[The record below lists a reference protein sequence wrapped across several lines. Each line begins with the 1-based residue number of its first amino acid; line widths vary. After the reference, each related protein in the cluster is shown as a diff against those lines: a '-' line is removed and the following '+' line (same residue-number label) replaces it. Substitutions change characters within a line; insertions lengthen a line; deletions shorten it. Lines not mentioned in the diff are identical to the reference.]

1 MDKIWFRNPSKS
13 EAIVRC
19 SEDEKP
25 NDYAEPTKFNVEL
38 LKKERKKKRGDHDD
52 GCFNNQLYTRILC
65 FVLMGRMSY
74 YILK

>member
-13 EAIVRC
+13 EAIGRC

-25 NDYAEPTKFNVEL
+25 NDYAEPTTFKVEL
-38 LKKERKKKRGDHDD
+38 LKKKRKKGGDHDD
-52 GCFNNQLYTRILC
+52 GGFNNQLYTRILC